1 MREQMYLDAIDA
13 LHKIE
18 VLATAAGYLTEEKEK
33 EIQLELIDRIEVIA
47 RRINKPDQGGE
58 RHA

>member
-1 MREQMYLDAIDA
+1 MREQKHLDAIDA
-13 LHKIE
+13 LNKIE
-18 VLATAAGYLTEEKEK
+18 VLAAAAGYLTEEKEK

-47 RRINKPDQGGE
+47 RRINKQEQGGD